1 MIDKAISRLAD
12 YGIRT
17 GLIEET
23 DRIYTIN
30 RLLELFGLEEYGEED
45 GTADELPLSDI
56 LKEMLDYAFEKGLI
70 PENTV
75 VYRDLFDTKIMGL
88 LTPRPPLFRTIPYI
102 SATLLPS

>member
-30 RLLELFGLEEYGEED
+30 RLLELF
-45 GTADELPLSDI
+45 
-56 LKEMLDYAFEKGLI
+56 
-70 PENTV
+70 
-75 VYRDLFDTKIMGL
+75 
-88 LTPRPPLFRTIPYI
+88 
-102 SATLLPS
+102 